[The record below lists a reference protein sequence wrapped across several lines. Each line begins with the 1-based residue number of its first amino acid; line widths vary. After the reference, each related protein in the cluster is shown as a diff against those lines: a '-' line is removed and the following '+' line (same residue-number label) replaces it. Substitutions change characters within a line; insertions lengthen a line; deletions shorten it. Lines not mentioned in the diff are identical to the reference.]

1 MPGAPRDR
9 GTSHRPCLPEAGVL
23 QPCPHQPCLGSLGS
37 ILVWP
42 APLPGQ
48 APHRGPLPSTPGHRI
63 AMSRWSCGHFPHPH
77 PHSRWEEWCPSHTL
91 VYLGCLHH
99 PSTAKRSSPCPQ
111 GPTRWCALASVS
123 SPGTSPHPQ
132 LMASIAPGLTAAW
145 SVSVCLAVS
154 LPHRGHSVLYQAVA
168 CD

>member
-9 GTSHRPCLPEAGVL
+9 RTSHRPCLPEAGVL

-48 APHRGPLPSTPGHRI
+48 APHRGPLPSTPGHRL

-77 PHSRWEEWCPSHTL
+77 PRSRWEEWCPSHTL

-123 SPGTSPHPQ
+123 SPSTSPHPQ
-132 LMASIAPGLTAAW
+132 LMAESTLPSENGVFSATSINKEVT
-145 SVSVCLAVS
+145 V
-154 LPHRGHSVLYQAVA
+154 
-168 CD
+168 